1 MGANGGYGGAGG
13 AAGPAVA
20 APGGAAGP
28 GAATAAPTAASAV
41 HAPAQALFG
50 GGATGVGQVLG
61 NVGQSFT
68 AAATGP
74 TLASDFNVFAA
85 SIVDP
90 YQALVGNTVT
100 NMQAITGTFVAD
112 PFPLLHQVMSN
123 QVGYVQAFG
132 GGLAA
137 SLQGF
142 PANVPANIGLAI
154 QGAETFNPAALAQM
168 FVNGQMGTVQTVTA
182 SVQGTSSALM
192 TGAPAFQTGVQTAFG
207 DLMMGNPVGAY
218 SALQQGLQSLG
229 LPGFEPV
236 AFALG
241 QSALV
246 PVIPVGPLGALAPV
260 GALPGQMAQSLT
272 NLMPPGSILAQMSQ
286 NATNTITGLT
296 NLNTTVNP
304 AVTLAEI
311 PSVNFGP
318 GLQLVFDAIGAP
330 GNALAALN
338 SSAVTFTGAVQ
349 TGNVSEAIAAVVTA
363 PADMANG
370 FLNGSTLI
378 TLPDVNASIA
388 GGVSATAST
397 QLPIGG
403 LLTPL
408 SLPTQGVISNAVPP
422 EVGQVPGSTEVG
434 GLIPGLLSIDAQLAA
449 GITPA

>member
-1 MGANGGYGGAGG
+1 
-13 AAGPAVA
+13 V
-20 APGGAAGP
+20 
-28 GAATAAPTAASAV
+28 SAV
-41 HAPAQALFG
+41 HVPAQALFG
-50 GGATGVGQVLG
+50 GGAAGVGQVLG

-68 AAATGP
+68 AAATGS
-74 TLASDFNVFAA
+74 TLPQDVNVFVG

-100 NMQAITGTFVAD
+100 NMQAIAGTFVAD

-154 QGAETFNPAALAQM
+154 QGAESFNPAALAQM

-182 SVQGTSSALM
+182 AVQGTGNALM
-192 TGAPAFQTGVQTAFG
+192 TGVPAFQTGVQTAFG
-207 DLMMGNPVGAY
+207 DLLAGNPVGAY

-236 AFALG
+236 AFDLG
-241 QSALV
+241 QTGLV
-246 PVIPVGPLGALAPV
+246 PVIPTGPLGALAPV

-286 NATNTITGLT
+286 NATNTISGLT

-304 AVTLAEI
+304 AVGGGLAHLI

-318 GLQLVFDAIGAP
+318 GLQLVFDAIGGP

-338 SSAVTFTGAVQ
+338 SSAVAFTGAVQ
-349 TGNVSEAIAAVVTA
+349 AGQASAAIAAVLTA

-378 TLPDVNASIA
+378 TLPDVNAVVS
-388 GGVSATAST
+388 GVIPATATT
-397 QLPIGG
+397 QIPIGG

-408 SLPTQGVISNAVPP
+408 SLPTQGANIPLLGLDT
-422 EVGQVPGSTEVG
+422 VGQVPGSTEVG
-434 GLIPGLLSIDAQLAA
+434 GLIPGLQSISAQLAA
-449 GITPA
+449 DITPTM